1 MTNKERK
8 PSGLLFSADK
18 LKQLIAEN
26 PDLPIVV
33 FAGDDTNTGD
43 YTCASCNYVIVAK
56 GEVLDCT
63 QRIDEDK
70 CYTDRDEFEY
80 DVFTVLQEEEQYDK
94 LTDDEFYSV
103 VKHKVAEYDAFW
115 KPCIVLY
122 VARVGS

>member
-1 MTNKERK
+1 MTNEERK
-8 PSGLLFSADK
+8 PTDLLHSADE
-18 LKQLIAEN
+18 LKQLIVEN

-33 FAGDDTNTGD
+33 FAGSDTTTGD
-43 YTCASCNYVIVAK
+43 YTCASCNYVSAAK
-56 GEVLDCT
+56 GEVLDCA

-80 DVFTVLQEEEQYDK
+80 DVFAVLQGKEQYDK

-103 VKHKVAEYDAFW
+103 VKDKVAEYDAFW

-122 VARVGS
+122 VERVGS